1 MSFHATPVRRSRGL
15 MFNLLSFDRML
26 TGPVIHLVY
35 WGGLALI
42 LLGGFG
48 GVGASVGLALRS
60 FSLSGLLVAVPALVA
75 GLLVMAVLAL
85 LWRAACEFFVAVF
98 SIAEDLHA
106 MRAADT
112 ARDGGVAGH
121 RPTFRDPA

>member
-1 MSFHATPVRRSRGL
+1 
-15 MFNLLSFDRML
+15 MFDLLSFDRML

-60 FSLSGLLVAVPALVA
+60 FSLSGVLVAVPALVA

-85 LWRAACEFFVAVF
+85 LWRAACEFFLAVF

-106 MRAADT
+106 MRAEA
-112 ARDGGVAGH
+112 ARDGGVVAP
-121 RPTFRDPA
+121 RPGVGDL

>member
-1 MSFHATPVRRSRGL
+1 MSFHATQVRRRRGFL
-15 MFNLLSFDRML
+15 TDLLSFDRML

-60 FSLSGLLVAVPALVA
+60 FSVSGFLVAVPALVA

-106 MRAADT
+106 MRAET
-112 ARDGGVAGH
+112 AGRPVAGR
-121 RPTFRDPA
+121 RPGFGDT